1 MVSRDGLV
9 RDAYESEL
17 PRVLGMVAA
26 IWQLAFGIQVVG
38 YLHEYREPLVP
49 LVVWAGLIATARWLV
64 PHTGKGE
71 LSGRD
76 SAAAIAIAVAAVS
89 LCAWA
94 GRSPGGVESVDWSV
108 FGTSWL
114 LAIVAVSR
122 PAWEWAC
129 GAVLVFGA
137 HLVFSAHLLGTLTLG
152 LTRLSASAYALT
164 AIGIIFAALR
174 PTLRAQARIAVH
186 RAELSSRSAAERDAV
201 EAIREDRRAR
211 LALLEAEALP
221 LLRGIADGTLDPTN
235 SDVRERCARHAAT
248 LRRSLTGEQL
258 DTRSELKSRLEPAL
272 RAANARAL
280 LVDVQEI
287 GDPGDPGP
295 AVAAAT
301 ITAVESVLSQLPPH
315 PVTLT
320 LLASSDD
327 VELYVTFSERPRNV
341 PDVDRAGQD
350 VPASAQWHACVDI
363 DETGAGCLEV
373 GWRKVAA

>member
-17 PRVLGMVAA
+17 PRVLGMLAV
-26 IWQLAFGIQVVG
+26 IWQLAFGIQVVV

-49 LVVWAGLIATARWLV
+49 LVVWAGLAVTARWII
-64 PHTGKGE
+64 PRTRAGE

-76 SAAAIAIAVAAVS
+76 SFVAIAVAVVAVS
-89 LCAWA
+89 LCGWA

-122 PAWEWAC
+122 PAWEWVG
-129 GAVLVFGA
+129 GALLVFGA

-152 LTRLSASAYALT
+152 LTRLSASAYALA
-164 AIGIIFAALR
+164 AIGIIFAAIR

-186 RAELSSRSAAERDAV
+186 RAALSSRSEAERDAV
-201 EAIREDRRAR
+201 RAIREDRRAR

-221 LLRGIADGTLDPTN
+221 LLRDIADGTLDP
-235 SDVRERCARHAAT
+235 SSGDVRERCARHAAA
-248 LRRSLTGEQL
+248 LRLSLS
-258 DTRSELKSRLEPAL
+258 TRSRSGLKSGLEPAL
-272 RAANARAL
+272 RAAHERSI
-280 LVDVQEI
+280 LVDVREI
-287 GDPGDPGP
+287 GDPGDPGS

-320 LLASSDD
+320 LLASPDD
-327 VELYVTFSERPRNV
+327 VELYVTFSERPRTV
-341 PDVDRAGQD
+341 PDVDRAGRG
-350 VPASAQWHACVDI
+350 VPASAGWHACVDI

-373 GWRKVAA
+373 GWRKAAA